1 MPRLGST
8 ALPNRCNRAYRA
20 DPSPLASREEI
31 EANELVETEF
41 IMREPGS
48 GAYDTLYPQLAQF
61 GIALESL
68 NILMTLGN
76 SEAIVLAVKEGLG
89 VAFISRI
96 VIESLDRKA
105 SHQSE

>member
-1 MPRLGST
+1 
-8 ALPNRCNRAYRA
+8 
-20 DPSPLASREEI
+20 
-31 EANELVETEF
+31 
-41 IMREPGS
+41 MREPGS

-68 NILMTLGN
+68 IILMTLGN